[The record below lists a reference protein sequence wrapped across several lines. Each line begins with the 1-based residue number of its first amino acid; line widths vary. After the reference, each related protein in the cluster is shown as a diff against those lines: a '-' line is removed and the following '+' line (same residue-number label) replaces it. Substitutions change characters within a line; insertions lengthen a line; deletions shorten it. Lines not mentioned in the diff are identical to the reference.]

1 MTSENQTKQPSK
13 RFAKLE
19 AIPAHARMPFGAK
32 SVLAKLYIA
41 RKLTL
46 SASAAVLVISGA
58 AVYAANSLS
67 GSSSENVAETQ
78 AVSQEQIIP
87 ALSVLPAA
95 AEKADEKVADIAP
108 APILEEETKVADA
121 KPVDAPSAFAKPKD
135 EGVAVVTAAPP
146 EVKLEPAVKEEVAP
160 VRQIIPIAEGLD
172 LYRKSAPEDHAPP
185 HVADK
190 EPEQPAKEGAGAFS
204 LPTNGVPS
212 EDDMSGFLAS
222 TPAATPSH
230 EISVIEP
237 EDLSPTI
244 ALPDKV
250 PLPEARPAP
259 GVAEGQKIEFRI
271 VQGPGI
277 KSGFW
282 IGNKEDAAV
291 RRFFVIVKP
300 FLEDGTAVNWKFTNI
315 ADGSAADTDT
325 MAVEVTEDAF
335 IALAKESKQ
344 LGAVRDP
351 VLGRGVSG
359 SKNVKW
365 RIPSVQGNL
374 LAGWDKETRK

>member
-1 MTSENQTKQPSK
+1 MTSENQTRQPSK
-13 RFAKLE
+13 RFAKLD
-19 AIPAHARMPFGAK
+19 AIPAHARMPFGVK
-32 SVLAKLYIA
+32 SVLANLYIA

-46 SASAAVLVISGA
+46 SASAAVLVISGGA
-58 AVYAANSLS
+58 LFAANSLTVPAV
-67 GSSSENVAETQ
+67 ETAVETVAAQ
-78 AVSQEQIIP
+78 KQIVAAVP
-87 ALSVLPAA
+87 VLPDAV
-95 AEKADEKVADIAP
+95 EKMEEQVADIVP
-108 APILEEETKVADA
+108 APIPEEKKEVAAA
-121 KPVDAPSAFAKPKD
+121 KPVDILSAFAKPKD
-135 EGVAVVTAAPP
+135 QTPSVETDAAPDEKP
-146 EVKLEPAVKEEVAP
+146 EPVLKTEVAP

-172 LYRKSAPEDHAPP
+172 LYQKPSSEDHAPP
-185 HVADK
+185 HVVDK
-190 EPEQPAKEGAGAFS
+190 QPEPAAKDGAAAFS

-212 EDDMSGFLAS
+212 EDDMSGFLA
-222 TPAATPSH
+222 AAQPEEPSR

-244 ALPDKV
+244 ALPERG

-259 GVAEGQKIEFRI
+259 GLAAGQKVEFRI

-282 IGNKEDAAV
+282 IGNKEDASV

-300 FLEDGTAVNWKFTNI
+300 FLEDGTGINWKFTNI

-335 IALAKESKQ
+335 IALAKESKE
-344 LGAVRDP
+344 LGAVKDP
-351 VLGRGVSG
+351 VLGRGVGG

-365 RIPSVQGNL
+365 RISSVQGNL

>member
-1 MTSENQTKQPSK
+1 MTSENQTRQPSK
-13 RFAKLE
+13 RFAKLD

-46 SASAAVLVISGA
+46 SASAAVLVISGGA
-58 AVYAANSLS
+58 LYAANSLT
-67 GSSSENVAETQ
+67 VTPIETAAKTP
-78 AVSQEQIIP
+78 AVPQEQII
-87 ALSVLPAA
+87 ADVAVLPAA

-108 APILEEETKVADA
+108 EPILEEETEIAVT
-121 KPVDAPSAFAKPKD
+121 KPVDTHSAFAEPRDEAPSVEAAAAQEEKSKAVLKD
-135 EGVAVVTAAPP
+135 EAG
-146 EVKLEPAVKEEVAP
+146 P

-172 LYRKSAPEDHAPP
+172 LYRKPSEDHAPP
-185 HVADK
+185 QVTFK
-190 EPEQPAKEGAGAFS
+190 EPEQTAKTAAVAFS

-212 EDDMSGFLAS
+212 EEDLSGFLA
-222 TPAATPSH
+222 ATQPEVRSR
-230 EISVIEP
+230 EIIVIEP

-259 GVAEGQKIEFRI
+259 GVGPGQKVEFRI

-282 IGNKEDAAV
+282 IGNKEDASV

-300 FLEDGTAVNWKFTNI
+300 FLENGAAVNWKFTNI

-335 IALAKESKQ
+335 IALAKESKE
-344 LGAVRDP
+344 LGAVKDP
-351 VLGRGVSG
+351 VLGRGVGG

-374 LAGWDKETRK
+374 LAGWDKEARK

>member
-1 MTSENQTKQPSK
+1 MTSENQTRQPSK
-13 RFAKLE
+13 RFAKLD
-19 AIPAHARMPFGAK
+19 AIPAHARMPFGVK

-46 SASAAVLVISGA
+46 SASAAVLLISGGA
-58 AVYAANSLS
+58 LFAANSLTVPAV
-67 GSSSENVAETQ
+67 ETKVETAAAQKQIVA
-78 AVSQEQIIP
+78 AVP
-87 ALSVLPAA
+87 VLPDAVDKM
-95 AEKADEKVADIAP
+95 EEQVADIVP
-108 APILEEETKVADA
+108 APIPEEKKDVAVA
-121 KPVDAPSAFAKPKD
+121 KPVEILSAFAKPKD
-135 EGVAVVTAAPP
+135 QT
-146 EVKLEPAVKEEVAP
+146 PAVDPAKAPDEKTEPVLKTEVGP

-172 LYRKSAPEDHAPP
+172 LYQKPSPEDHAPP
-185 HVADK
+185 HVVDK
-190 EPEQPAKEGAGAFS
+190 QPEPATKDGAAAFS

-212 EDDMSGFLAS
+212 EDDMSGFLA
-222 TPAATPSH
+222 AAQPEDPSR

-244 ALPDKV
+244 ALPETV
-250 PLPEARPAP
+250 PLPETRPAP
-259 GVAEGQKIEFRI
+259 GPAAGQKVEFRI

-282 IGNKEDAAV
+282 IGNKEDASV

-300 FLEDGTAVNWKFTNI
+300 FLEDGTGINWKFTNI

-335 IALAKESKQ
+335 IALAKESKD
-344 LGAVRDP
+344 LGAVKDP
-351 VLGRGVSG
+351 VLGRGVGG

>member
-1 MTSENQTKQPSK
+1 MTSENQTRQPSK
-13 RFAKLE
+13 RFAKLD
-19 AIPAHARMPFGAK
+19 AIPAHARMPFGVK
-32 SVLAKLYIA
+32 SVLARLYIA

-46 SASAAVLVISGA
+46 SASAAVLLISGGA
-58 AVYAANSLS
+58 LFAANSLTVPAV
-67 GSSSENVAETQ
+67 ETAVETAAAQKQIVA
-78 AVSQEQIIP
+78 AVP
-87 ALSVLPAA
+87 VLPDAVD
-95 AEKADEKVADIAP
+95 KKDVA
-108 APILEEETKVADA
+108 VA
-121 KPVDAPSAFAKPKD
+121 KPVEILSAFAKPKD
-135 EGVAVVTAAPP
+135 QT
-146 EVKLEPAVKEEVAP
+146 PAVDPAKALDEKTEPVLKTEVGP

-172 LYRKSAPEDHAPP
+172 LYQKPSAEDHAPP
-185 HVADK
+185 HVVDK
-190 EPEQPAKEGAGAFS
+190 QPEPATKDGAAAFS

-212 EDDMSGFLAS
+212 EDDMSGFLA
-222 TPAATPSH
+222 AAQPEDPSR

-244 ALPDKV
+244 ALPEKV
-250 PLPEARPAP
+250 PLPETRPAP
-259 GVAEGQKIEFRI
+259 APAAGQKVEFRI

-282 IGNKEDAAV
+282 IGNKEDASV

-300 FLEDGTAVNWKFTNI
+300 FLEDGTGINWKFTNI

-335 IALAKESKQ
+335 IALAKESKD
-344 LGAVRDP
+344 LGAVKDP
-351 VLGRGVSG
+351 VLGRGVGG

>member
-32 SVLAKLYIA
+32 SVLCKLYIA

-46 SASAAVLVISGA
+46 SASAAALVISGA
-58 AVYAANSLS
+58 ALYAANSLIAPS
-67 GSSSENVAETQ
+67 IETAAVKQ
-78 AVSQEQIIP
+78 AVPQRQSIAAGP
-87 ALSVLPAA
+87 ALPTD
-95 AEKADEKVADIAP
+95 DEKVADTASTP
-108 APILEEETKVADA
+108 ALEEKTEIAAAMPADA
-121 KPVDAPSAFAKPKD
+121 SSAFAKPKD
-135 EGVAVVTAAPP
+135 EAVAVEAAAAP
-146 EVKLEPAVKEEVAP
+146 EVKLEPADEEEVAP

-172 LYRKSAPEDHAPP
+172 LYQKSATEDHAPP
-185 HVADK
+185 HVADNK
-190 EPEQPAKEGAGAFS
+190 QEQPAKDGDGAFS
-204 LPTNGVPS
+204 LPTHGVPS
-212 EDDMSGFLAS
+212 EDYMSGFLAS
-222 TPAATPSH
+222 TQVEAPSH
-230 EISVIEP
+230 DISVIEP
-237 EDLSPTI
+237 EDLSPMI

-259 GVAEGQKIEFRI
+259 GVADGQKIEFRI

-300 FLEDGTAVNWKFTNI
+300 FLEDGTVVNWKFTNI
-315 ADGSAADTDT
+315 ADGSVADTDT

-335 IALAKESKQ
+335 IALAKESKER
-344 LGAVRDP
+344 GAVKDP
-351 VLGRGVSG
+351 VLGRGVGG

-374 LAGWDKETRK
+374 LAGWDKEARK